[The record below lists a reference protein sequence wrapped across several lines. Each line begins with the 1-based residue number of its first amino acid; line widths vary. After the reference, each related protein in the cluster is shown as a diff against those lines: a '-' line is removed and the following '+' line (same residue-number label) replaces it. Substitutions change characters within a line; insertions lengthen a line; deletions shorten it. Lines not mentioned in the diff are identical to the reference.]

1 MKVVVTTK
9 ENDVKAY
16 YCNEVME
23 YNGKINLYSI
33 AEGKVDVTSYDKK
46 SIEIISIY
54 MTEKRNE

>member
-16 YCNEVME
+16 YCDEVME
-23 YNGKINLYSI
+23 YNDKINLYSI

-46 SIEIISIY
+46 NIEIISIY
-54 MTEKRNE
+54 MAEKR

>member
-1 MKVVVTTK
+1 VTTK

>member
-1 MKVVVTTK
+1 MKVVITTK
-9 ENDVKAY
+9 ENDVKVC

-33 AEGKVDVTSYDKK
+33 ANGKVDVTSYDKK

-54 MTEKRNE
+54 MAEKR

>member
-1 MKVVVTTK
+1 MKVVITTK

-16 YCNEVME
+16 YCDEVME
-23 YNGKINLYSI
+23 YNDKINLYSI

-54 MTEKRNE
+54 MAEKR